1 LHKHNS
7 NIFDL
12 HELKKVEQITMK
24 KVLITGGSGL
34 VGTELSIL
42 LKEKGY
48 EVAHL
53 TRNKK
58 ENYPYKQFEWNIKKQ
73 KMDDEAIRFADIII
87 HLAGAGVADK
97 KWTDSRKKVII
108 ESRTE
113 SAALLHKMISKMPDE
128 APKHFISASA
138 IGYYGM
144 DTGDKLVDEN
154 TEAGKDFLAEV
165 TKKWEAA
172 AEQFES
178 LQIPIA
184 KIRIGIV
191 LTDKGGALPQLAQ
204 PIKLFAGAPLGS
216 GKQWMSWIHIEDL
229 TRLFLHVVENKLTGV
244 YNGVGPNPAT
254 NKGVTKAVAK
264 VLNKPL
270 ILPNVP
276 AFAMKLLLGE
286 MAQMVLGGNK
296 VSADKTLDSG
306 FEFKFAKLV
315 YTLEEIYKVPD
326 S

>member
-1 LHKHNS
+1 
-7 NIFDL
+7 
-12 HELKKVEQITMK
+12 MK

-34 VGTELSIL
+34 VGTEISAL
-42 LKEKGY
+42 LKNKGY

-58 ENYPYKQFEWNIKKQ
+58 DDYPYQQFEWDIEKEEIEE
-73 KMDDEAIRFADIII
+73 EAIRFADVII
-87 HLAGAGVADK
+87 HLAGAGVADE
-97 KWTDSRKKVII
+97 KWTDKRKKIII

-113 SAALLHKMISKMPDE
+113 SASLLQKTIAKMPDE

-144 DTGDKLVDEN
+144 DTGDKLVDESS
-154 TEAGKDFLAEV
+154 EAGNDFLAEV
-165 TKKWEAA
+165 TKKWEASA
-172 AEQFES
+172 DQFEA
-178 LQIPIA
+178 LQIPIT

-204 PIKLFAGAPLGS
+204 PIKLYAGAPLGS

-229 TRLFLHVVENKLTGV
+229 ARLFLHVLDNKLTGI

-254 NKGVTKAVAK
+254 NKEVTKAVANA
-264 VLNKPL
+264 LGKPL

-276 AFAMKLLLGE
+276 PFAMKMILGE

-296 VSADKTLDSG
+296 VSAEKTLNSG
-306 FEFKFAKLV
+306 FKFKFEKLDNA
-315 YTLEEIYKVPD
+315 LEDIYKK
-326 S
+326 

>member
-1 LHKHNS
+1 M
-7 NIFDL
+7 
-12 HELKKVEQITMK
+12 Q

-34 VGTELSIL
+34 VGTELSAL
-42 LKEKGY
+42 LKDKGY

-53 TRNKK
+53 TRSKK
-58 ENYPYKQFEWNIKKQ
+58 DHYPYQQFEWDIERQ
-73 KMDDEAIRFADIII
+73 EMEEEAIRFADIII

-97 KWTDSRKKVII
+97 KWTNDRKKIIIDSRTK
-108 ESRTE
+108 
-113 SAALLHKMISKMPDE
+113 SAALLQKTIAKMPEE
-128 APKHFISASA
+128 APEHFISASA

-154 TEAGKDFLAEV
+154 TEAGNDFLSEV
-165 TKKWEAA
+165 TKKWEAS
-172 AEQFES
+172 AEQFGS
-178 LQIPIA
+178 LQIPVA

-229 TRLFLHVVENKLTGV
+229 TRLFLHVVDNKLTGV

-254 NKGVTKAVAK
+254 NKEVTKAVAK

-270 ILPNVP
+270 VLPNVP

-306 FEFKFAKLV
+306 FEFKFAKLDNA
-315 YTLEEIYKVPD
+315 LEEIYKVPD

>member
-1 LHKHNS
+1 
-7 NIFDL
+7 
-12 HELKKVEQITMK
+12 MK

-34 VGTELSIL
+34 VGTELSSL

-53 TRNKK
+53 TRNRKD
-58 ENYPYKQFEWNIKKQ
+58 NYPYQQYVWNIEKQ
-73 KMDDEAIRFADIII
+73 EMEEEAIRFADVVI

-97 KWTDSRKKVII
+97 RWTDERKKVIL
-108 ESRTE
+108 ESRTQ
-113 SAALLHKMISKMPDE
+113 SASLLHKTIANMPSE
-128 APKHFISASA
+128 APEHFISASA

-144 DTGDKLVDEN
+144 ATGDKLLDE
-154 TEAGKDFLAEV
+154 ESKAGNDFLAEV
-165 TKKWEAA
+165 TKKWE
-172 AEQFES
+172 ES
-178 LQIPIA
+178 ADEIKSLKIPTS

-229 TRLFLHVVENKLTGV
+229 TRLFLHTLENKLTGV
-244 YNGVGPNPAT
+244 YNGVGIEPVT
-254 NKGVTKAVAK
+254 NKEMTKAVAN
-264 VLNKPL
+264 VLDKPL

-276 AFAMKLLLGE
+276 EFAMRLLLGE

-296 VSADKTLDSG
+296 VSAEKMLKSG
-306 FEFKFAKLV
+306 FEFKFKKLGDA
-315 YTLEEIYKVPD
+315 LEDIYGPL
-326 S
+326 

>member
-1 LHKHNS
+1 MK
-7 NIFDL
+7 NI
-12 HELKKVEQITMK
+12 
-24 KVLITGGSGL
+24 LITGGSGL
-34 VGTELSIL
+34 VGTELSAL
-42 LKEKGY
+42 LKSKGY

-53 TRNKK
+53 TRSIKK
-58 ENYPYKQFEWNIKKQ
+58 NYPYQQFEWNIGKQ
-73 KMDDEAIRFADIII
+73 QIDEKAFEFADVII

-97 KWTDSRKKVII
+97 RWTEERKKVII
-108 ESRTE
+108 ESRTK
-113 SAALLHKMISKMPDE
+113 SVQLLFDKIQANPE
-128 APKHFISASA
+128 YAPKHLISASA

-144 DTGDKLVDEN
+144 NTGDKWVDEDSEVGN
-154 TEAGKDFLAEV
+154 DFLADV
-165 TKKWEAA
+165 TKKWEASVD
-172 AEQFES
+172 QFEA
-178 LQIPIA
+178 LNIPVA

-216 GKQWMSWIHIEDL
+216 GKQWMSWIHIDDL
-229 TRLFLHVVENKLTGV
+229 TRLFLHSLKNKLTGV
-244 YNGVGPNPAT
+244 YNGVGENPNT
-254 NKGVTKAVAK
+254 NKEVTRAVAK

-296 VSADKTLDSG
+296 VSAKKTLQSG
-306 FEFKFAKLV
+306 FEFKFEKLDEA
-315 YTLEEIYKVPD
+315 LEDIYKA

>member
-1 LHKHNS
+1 
-7 NIFDL
+7 
-12 HELKKVEQITMK
+12 MK

-34 VGTELSIL
+34 VGTELSAL

-53 TRNKK
+53 TRSKK
-58 ENYPYKQFEWNIKKQ
+58 EGYPYQQFEWDIQNQVIDQ
-73 KMDDEAIRFADIII
+73 KAIQFADIII

-97 KWTDSRKKVII
+97 KWTDARKKVII

-113 SAALLHKMISKMPDE
+113 SASLLYNTIKNMPEE

-144 DTGDKLVDEN
+144 DTGDKLVDE
-154 TEAGKDFLAEV
+154 ESIAGDDFLANV
-165 TKKWEAA
+165 TKKWEASV
-172 AEQFES
+172 EQIES
-178 LQIPIA
+178 LKIPTA

-191 LTDKGGALPQLAQ
+191 LTNKGGALPQLAQ
-204 PIKLFAGAPLGS
+204 PIKLMAGAPLGS
-216 GKQWMSWIHIEDL
+216 GKQWMSWIHIDDL
-229 TRLFLHVVENKLTGV
+229 TRLFLHVLENKLTGN
-244 YNGVGPNPAT
+244 YNGVGTNPAT
-254 NKGVTKAVAK
+254 NKEMTKAVAK

-296 VSADKTLDSG
+296 VSAEKTLKSG
-306 FEFKFAKLV
+306 FEFKFEQLDEA
-315 YTLEEIYKVPD
+315 LEDIYRPAP
-326 S
+326 

>member
-1 LHKHNS
+1 
-7 NIFDL
+7 
-12 HELKKVEQITMK
+12 MK

-34 VGTELSIL
+34 VGTELSAL

-58 ENYPYKQFEWNIKKQ
+58 KDYPYQQFEWDIKKQ
-73 KMDDEAIRFADIII
+73 EMEEEAIRFADVII
-87 HLAGAGVADK
+87 HLAGAGVADE
-97 KWTDSRKKVII
+97 KWTDKRKKIII

-113 SAALLHKMISKMPDE
+113 SAALLYKTIAKLPEH

-144 DTGDKLVDEN
+144 DTGNKLVDEN
-154 TEAGKDFLAEV
+154 SAAGTDFLAEV
-165 TKKWEAA
+165 TKKWEASA
-172 AEQFES
+172 NQFMS
-178 LQIPIA
+178 LQIPTA

-191 LTDKGGALPQLAQ
+191 LSEKGGALPQLAQ

-229 TRLFLHVVENKLTGV
+229 ARLFLHIMENKLTGI
-244 YNGVGPNPAT
+244 YNGVGTNPAT
-254 NKGVTKAVAK
+254 NKEVTKAVAK
-264 VLNKPL
+264 ALNKPL

-276 AFAMKLLLGE
+276 PFAMKLILGE

-296 VSADKTLDSG
+296 VSAEKTLNSG
-306 FEFKFAKLV
+306 FEFKFEQLDKA
-315 YTLEEIYKVPD
+315 LEDIY

>member
-1 LHKHNS
+1 
-7 NIFDL
+7 
-12 HELKKVEQITMK
+12 MK

-34 VGTELSIL
+34 VGTELSSL

-58 ENYPYKQFEWNIKKQ
+58 VDYPYQQFEWDIEKQ
-73 KMDDEAIRFADIII
+73 EIEEEAIRFADVII
-87 HLAGAGVADK
+87 HLAGAGVADE
-97 KWTDSRKKVII
+97 KWTDERKKII
-108 ESRTE
+108 IKSRTE
-113 SAALLHKMISKMPDE
+113 STSLLHTAISKMPGE
-128 APKHFISASA
+128 APQHFISASA

-144 DTGDKLVDEN
+144 DTGDKLVDEDSA
-154 TEAGKDFLAEV
+154 AGKDFLAEV
-165 TKKWEAA
+165 TKKWEASA
-172 AEQFES
+172 DQIES

-184 KIRIGIV
+184 KVRIGIV

-204 PIKLFAGAPLGS
+204 PIKLFAGASLGT

-229 TRLFLHVVENKLTGV
+229 VRLFLHILENKLTGV
-244 YNGVGPNPAT
+244 YNGVGINPAT
-254 NKGVTKAVAK
+254 NKEVTKAVAK
-264 VLNKPL
+264 ALGKPL

-276 AFAMKLLLGE
+276 PFAMKLILGE

-296 VSADKTLDSG
+296 VSAEKILNSG
-306 FEFKFAKLV
+306 FEFKFENLDEA
-315 YTLEEIYKVPD
+315 LEDIY

>member
-1 LHKHNS
+1 M
-7 NIFDL
+7 
-12 HELKKVEQITMK
+12 Q

-34 VGTELSIL
+34 VGTELSSL
-42 LKEKGY
+42 LKDKGY

-53 TRNKK
+53 TRSKK
-58 ENYPYKQFEWNIKKQ
+58 EGYPYKQFKWDIDRKQ
-73 KMDDEAIRFADIII
+73 IEDEAIHFADVII

-97 KWTDSRKKVII
+97 KWTDKRKKEIV

-113 SAALLHKMISKMPDE
+113 SASLLYNTIKNMPNE
-128 APKHFISASA
+128 APSQIISASA

-144 DTGDKLVDEN
+144 DTGDKLVNEESN
-154 TEAGKDFLAEV
+154 SGHDFLAEV
-165 TKKWEAA
+165 TKKWEDSVD
-172 AEQFES
+172 QFE
-178 LQIPIA
+178 LLEIPTA

-204 PIKLFAGAPLGS
+204 PIKLMAGAPLGS
-216 GKQWMSWIHIEDL
+216 GGQWMSWIHIEDL
-229 TRLFLHVVENKLTGV
+229 ARLFLHVQEKKLSGV
-244 YNGVGPNPAT
+244 FNGVGTTPAT
-254 NKGVTKAVAK
+254 NKELTKAVAK

-296 VSADKTLDSG
+296 VSAEKISNNG
-306 FEFKFAKLV
+306 FDFKFEN
-315 YTLEEIYKVPD
+315 LEDALKDIYGKH
-326 S
+326 

>member
-1 LHKHNS
+1 M
-7 NIFDL
+7 
-12 HELKKVEQITMK
+12 Q

-34 VGTELSIL
+34 VGTELSAL

-58 ENYPYKQFEWNIKKQ
+58 DDYPYQQFEWDIKKQ
-73 KMDDEAIRFADIII
+73 EMDEEAIKFADVII

-113 SAALLHKMISKMPDE
+113 SASLLYNTIKNMPDE
-128 APKHFISASA
+128 APEHFISASA

-144 DTGDKLVDEN
+144 DTGDKLVDEDSK
-154 TEAGKDFLAEV
+154 AGNDFLAEV

-172 AEQFES
+172 ADQFES
-178 LQIPIA
+178 LEIPTA

-191 LTDKGGALPQLAQ
+191 LTEKGGALPQLAQ
-204 PIKLFAGAPLGS
+204 PIKLMAGAPLGS
-216 GKQWMSWIHIEDL
+216 GKQWMSWIHIDDL
-229 TRLFLHVVENKLTGV
+229 ARLFLHVLENKITGV
-244 YNGVGPNPAT
+244 YNGVGTNPAT
-254 NKGVTKAVAK
+254 NKEVTKAVAK
-264 VLNKPL
+264 VLDKPL

-276 AFAMKLLLGE
+276 SFAMKLLLGE

-296 VSADKTLDSG
+296 VSAEKALKSG
-306 FEFKFAKLV
+306 FVFKFERLNDA
-315 YTLEEIYKVPD
+315 LEEIYSPLTPEGGTKR
-326 S
+326 

>member
-1 LHKHNS
+1 M
-7 NIFDL
+7 
-12 HELKKVEQITMK
+12 E

-34 VGTELSIL
+34 VGTEISAL
-42 LKEKGY
+42 LKDKGY

-58 ENYPYKQFEWNIKKQ
+58 ENYPYQQFEWDIKKQ
-73 KMDDEAIRFADIII
+73 ELEEEAIRFADVII

-97 KWTDSRKKVII
+97 KWTDARKKVII

-113 SAALLHKMISKMPDE
+113 SASLLHKTIAKMPQN

-144 DTGDKLVDEN
+144 DTGDKLVDESAD
-154 TEAGKDFLAEV
+154 AGNDFLADV

-178 LQIPIA
+178 LEIPTA

-204 PIKLFAGAPLGS
+204 PIKLYAGAPLGT

-229 TRLFLHVVENKLTGV
+229 ARLFLHVLENKLRGV
-244 YNGVGPNPAT
+244 YNGVGTNPAT
-254 NKGVTKAVAK
+254 NKEVTKAVAK
-264 VLNKPL
+264 VLDKPL

-276 AFAMKLLLGE
+276 PFVMRLMLGE

-296 VSADKTLDSG
+296 VSAEKTLKAD
-306 FEFKFAKLV
+306 FDFKFEQLDEA
-315 YTLEEIYKVPD
+315 LEDIYN
-326 S
+326 

>member
-1 LHKHNS
+1 M
-7 NIFDL
+7 I
-12 HELKKVEQITMK
+12 MK

-34 VGTELSIL
+34 VGTELSAL
-42 LKEKGY
+42 LKEEGY

-53 TRNKK
+53 TRNRKD
-58 ENYPYKQFEWNIKKQ
+58 EYPYQQFEWDIEKQ
-73 KMDDEAIRFADIII
+73 EMEEEAIRFADIII
-87 HLAGAGVADK
+87 HLAGAGVADE
-97 KWTDSRKKVII
+97 KWTDKRKKIII

-113 SAALLHKMISKMPDE
+113 SAALLYKTIAKMPDD
-128 APKHFISASA
+128 APMHFISASA

-154 TEAGKDFLAEV
+154 SESGNDFLAEV
-165 TKKWEAA
+165 TKKWEASVD
-172 AEQFES
+172 QFDS

-191 LTDKGGALPQLAQ
+191 LSDKGGALPQLAQ

-229 TRLFLHVVENKLTGV
+229 ARLFLHIVENKLTGI
-244 YNGVGPNPAT
+244 YNGVGINPAT
-254 NKGVTKAVAK
+254 NKDVTKAVAK
-264 VLNKPL
+264 VLDKPL

-276 AFAMKLLLGE
+276 PFVMKLILGE

-296 VSADKTLDSG
+296 VSAKKILSSG
-306 FEFKFAKLV
+306 FRFKFERLDNA
-315 YTLEEIYKVPD
+315 LEDIYER
-326 S
+326 

>member
-1 LHKHNS
+1 M
-7 NIFDL
+7 
-12 HELKKVEQITMK
+12 Q

-34 VGTELSIL
+34 VGTELSAL

-53 TRNKK
+53 TRSKK
-58 ENYPYKQFEWNIKKQ
+58 DNYPYQQFEWDIKKQ
-73 KMDDEAIRFADIII
+73 EMDEGAIRFADVII

-97 KWTDSRKKVII
+97 KWTDDRKKLIL
-108 ESRTE
+108 ESRTH
-113 SAALLHKMISKMPDE
+113 SAALLFNTINKMPKE
-128 APKHFISASA
+128 APHHFISASA

-144 DTGDKLVDEN
+144 DTGDKLVDEMSD
-154 TEAGKDFLAEV
+154 AGNDFLAEA
-165 TKKWEAA
+165 TKKWEASA
-172 AEQFES
+172 DQLES
-178 LQIPIA
+178 LKIPTA

-216 GKQWMSWIHIEDL
+216 GKQWMSWIHINDL
-229 TRLFLHVVENKLTGV
+229 TRLFLHVLENNLTGV
-244 YNGVGPNPAT
+244 YNGVGTNPAT
-254 NKGVTKAVAK
+254 NKEVTKAVAK
-264 VLNKPL
+264 ALSKPL

-296 VSADKTLDSG
+296 VSAKKTLNSG
-306 FEFKFAKLV
+306 FTFKFEQLDNALDD
-315 YTLEEIYKVPD
+315 IYSQRP
-326 S
+326 